1 MEYKEKIERIKNL
14 QFKILNE
21 FLDLMRENKQ
31 MVTKD
36 ICLKFMN
43 EANEVFIKNLN
54 VEYIIK
60 EIYQ

>member
-14 QFKILNE
+14 QFKILDV

-31 MVTKD
+31 IPTKD

-54 VEYIIK
+54 VEYIIQ